1 MNILLLGSGGR
12 EHAIAWKIAQSPKV
26 DHLFIAPGNAGT
38 AQTGTN
44 VNIKADDFEAI
55 KSFVLANDVNMVV
68 VGPEDPL
75 VKGVYDFFKN
85 DEALAQI
92 PVIGPSKAGAQ
103 LEGSK
108 DFAKAFMQRH
118 GIPTARYKSITAEN
132 LEEGYAFL
140 ESLAAPYVLKADG
153 LAAGKG
159 VLIVDS
165 LEEAKKEA
173 EKNLR
178 KFFVIRKIADL
189 DIVRDRGVK
198 VPDGVLTTDAME
210 AIESCQVIVELV
222 GGTTFAKTII
232 LEALKRGKPVVTANK
247 ALLAKFGE
255 ELFAAAEK
263 SGADIFYEASVGGGI
278 PIIKS
283 LREGLVGNRINRIYG
298 ILNGTCNYIL
308 TRMERDQAD
317 FKEVLADAQKLGYAE
332 ANPSLDVDGFD
343 TAHKATIA
351 ASLAYGDWFGMDPV
365 YVEGITGITLD
376 EIKLTKELGYKIK
389 LLAIIK
395 QNEGNVEIRVH
406 PTLIPKHS
414 MLAKVD
420 DVFNAVLVN
429 GDFVDDALFYGR
441 GAGRNATA
449 SAVVADITDVCL
461 NLTAGSSRRIPG
473 FVAGNL
479 YKKVLPIDN
488 VWSRYYL
495 SLQVADEPG
504 VLAKITNILAAYNIS
519 ISSVVQK
526 ERKGTENVTLV
537 ILTHLC
543 EEKNMKAAIVE
554 INALAEVRNNVKFIR
569 IEDL

>member
-1 MNILLLGSGGR
+1 MKELGIGIIGFGTVGAGVADCLIKNG
-12 EHAIAWKIAQSPKV
+12 EVIAKR
-26 DHLFIAPGNAGT
+26 
-38 AQTGTN
+38 TG
-44 VNIKADDFEAI
+44 
-55 KSFVLANDVNMVV
+55 
-68 VGPEDPL
+68 
-75 VKGVYDFFKN
+75 VK
-85 DEALAQI
+85 
-92 PVIGPSKAGAQ
+92 P
-103 LEGSK
+103 
-108 DFAKAFMQRH
+108 
-118 GIPTARYKSITAEN
+118 
-132 LEEGYAFL
+132 
-140 ESLAAPYVLKADG
+140 
-153 LAAGKG
+153 
-159 VLIVDS
+159 
-165 LEEAKKEA
+165 
-173 EKNLR
+173 
-178 KFFVIRKIADL
+178 VIRKIADL

-198 VPDGVLTTDAME
+198 VPQEVLTTDAME
-210 AIESCQVIVELV
+210 AIETCEVIVELV

-247 ALLAKFGE
+247 ALLAKYGE
-255 ELFAAAEK
+255 ELFAEAEK

-283 LREGLVGNRINRIYG
+283 LREGLVGNRINKIYG

-332 ANPSLDVDGFD
+332 ANPSLDIDGFD

-351 ASLAYGDWFGMDPV
+351 ASLAYGNWFGMDPV
-365 YVEGITGITLD
+365 YVEGITEITLD
-376 EIKLTKELGYKIK
+376 EIKLTNELGYKIK

-395 QNEGNVEIRVH
+395 QDNGNVEIRVH
-406 PTLIPKHS
+406 PTLIPKQS

-420 DVFNAVLVN
+420 DVFNAVMVN
-429 GDFVDDALFYGR
+429 GDFVGDTMFYGR

-479 YKKVLPIDN
+479 YNKVLPIDN
-488 VWSRYYL
+488 VKSRYYL

-504 VLAKITNILAAYNIS
+504 VLARITNILAAWNII

-526 ERKGTENVTLV
+526 ERKGEENVSLV
-537 ILTHLC
+537 ILSHLS
-543 EEKNMKAAIVE
+543 EEKSMKAAISE

>member
-1 MNILLLGSGGR
+1 MKELGIGIIGFGTVGAGVADCLIKNG
-12 EHAIAWKIAQSPKV
+12 EVIAKR
-26 DHLFIAPGNAGT
+26 
-38 AQTGTN
+38 TG
-44 VNIKADDFEAI
+44 
-55 KSFVLANDVNMVV
+55 
-68 VGPEDPL
+68 
-75 VKGVYDFFKN
+75 VK
-85 DEALAQI
+85 
-92 PVIGPSKAGAQ
+92 P
-103 LEGSK
+103 
-108 DFAKAFMQRH
+108 
-118 GIPTARYKSITAEN
+118 
-132 LEEGYAFL
+132 
-140 ESLAAPYVLKADG
+140 
-153 LAAGKG
+153 
-159 VLIVDS
+159 
-165 LEEAKKEA
+165 
-173 EKNLR
+173 
-178 KFFVIRKIADL
+178 VIRKIADL

-198 VPDGVLTTDAME
+198 VPQEVLTTDAME
-210 AIESCQVIVELV
+210 AIETCEVIVELV

-247 ALLAKFGE
+247 ALLAKYGE
-255 ELFAAAEK
+255 ELFAEAEK

-283 LREGLVGNRINRIYG
+283 LREGLVGNRINKIYG

-332 ANPSLDVDGFD
+332 ANPSLDIDGFD

-351 ASLAYGDWFGMDPV
+351 ASLAYGNWFGMDPV
-365 YVEGITGITLD
+365 YVEGITEITLD
-376 EIKLTKELGYKIK
+376 EIKLTNDLGYKIT

-395 QNEGNVEIRVH
+395 QDEGNVEIRVH
-406 PTLIPKHS
+406 PTLIPKQS

-420 DVFNAVLVN
+420 DVFNAVMVN
-429 GDFVDDALFYGR
+429 GDFVGDTMFYGR

-479 YKKVLPIDN
+479 YNKVLPIDN
-488 VWSRYYL
+488 VKSRYYL

-504 VLAKITNILAAYNIS
+504 VLARITNILAAWNIS

-526 ERKGTENVTLV
+526 ERKGEENVSLV
-537 ILTHLC
+537 ILSHLS
-543 EEKNMKAAIVE
+543 EEKSMKAAISE

>member
-1 MNILLLGSGGR
+1 MKELGIGIVGFGTVGAGVADCLIKNG
-12 EHAIAWKIAQSPKV
+12 EVIAKR
-26 DHLFIAPGNAGT
+26 
-38 AQTGTN
+38 TG
-44 VNIKADDFEAI
+44 
-55 KSFVLANDVNMVV
+55 
-68 VGPEDPL
+68 
-75 VKGVYDFFKN
+75 VK
-85 DEALAQI
+85 
-92 PVIGPSKAGAQ
+92 P
-103 LEGSK
+103 
-108 DFAKAFMQRH
+108 
-118 GIPTARYKSITAEN
+118 
-132 LEEGYAFL
+132 
-140 ESLAAPYVLKADG
+140 
-153 LAAGKG
+153 
-159 VLIVDS
+159 
-165 LEEAKKEA
+165 
-173 EKNLR
+173 
-178 KFFVIRKIADL
+178 VIRKIADL

-198 VPDGVLTTDAME
+198 VPREVLTTDAME
-210 AIESCQVIVELV
+210 AIETCEVIVELV

-247 ALLAKFGE
+247 ALLAKYGE
-255 ELFAAAEK
+255 ELFAEAEK
-263 SGADIFYEASVGGGI
+263 SGTDIFYEASVGGGI

-332 ANPSLDVDGFD
+332 ANPSLDINGFD

-351 ASLAYGDWFGMDPV
+351 ASLAYGNWFGMDPV
-365 YVEGITGITLD
+365 YVEGITEISLD
-376 EIKLTKELGYKIK
+376 EIKLTNELGYRIK

-395 QNEGNVEIRVH
+395 QDNGNVEIRVH
-406 PTLIPKHS
+406 PTLIPNQS

-420 DVFNAVLVN
+420 DVFNAVMVN
-429 GDFVDDALFYGR
+429 GDFVGDTMFYGR

-479 YKKVLPIDN
+479 YNKVLPIDN
-488 VWSRYYL
+488 VKSRYYL

-504 VLAKITNILAAYNIS
+504 VLARITNILAAWNIS

-526 ERKGTENVTLV
+526 ERKGEENVSLV

-543 EEKNMKAAIVE
+543 EEKSMKAAISE

>member
-1 MNILLLGSGGR
+1 MKELGIGIIGFGTVGAGVADCLIKNG
-12 EHAIAWKIAQSPKV
+12 EVIAKR
-26 DHLFIAPGNAGT
+26 
-38 AQTGTN
+38 TG
-44 VNIKADDFEAI
+44 
-55 KSFVLANDVNMVV
+55 
-68 VGPEDPL
+68 
-75 VKGVYDFFKN
+75 VK
-85 DEALAQI
+85 
-92 PVIGPSKAGAQ
+92 P
-103 LEGSK
+103 
-108 DFAKAFMQRH
+108 
-118 GIPTARYKSITAEN
+118 
-132 LEEGYAFL
+132 
-140 ESLAAPYVLKADG
+140 
-153 LAAGKG
+153 
-159 VLIVDS
+159 
-165 LEEAKKEA
+165 
-173 EKNLR
+173 
-178 KFFVIRKIADL
+178 VIRKIADL

-198 VPDGVLTTDAME
+198 VPQEVLTTDAME
-210 AIESCQVIVELV
+210 AIETCEVIVELV

-247 ALLAKFGE
+247 ALLAKYGE
-255 ELFAAAEK
+255 ELFAEAEK

-283 LREGLVGNRINRIYG
+283 LREGLVGNRINKIYG

-332 ANPSLDVDGFD
+332 ANPSLDIDGFD

-351 ASLAYGDWFGMDPV
+351 ASLAYGNWFGMDPV
-365 YVEGITGITLD
+365 YVEGITEITLD
-376 EIKLTKELGYKIK
+376 ELKLTNELGYKIK

-395 QNEGNVEIRVH
+395 QDNGNVEIRVH
-406 PTLIPKHS
+406 PTLIPKQS

-420 DVFNAVLVN
+420 DVFNAVMVN
-429 GDFVDDALFYGR
+429 GDFVGDTMFYGR

-479 YKKVLPIDN
+479 YNKVLPIDN
-488 VWSRYYL
+488 VKSRYYL

-504 VLAKITNILAAYNIS
+504 VLARITNILAAWNIS

-526 ERKGTENVTLV
+526 ERKGEENVSLV
-537 ILTHLC
+537 ILSHLS
-543 EEKNMKAAIVE
+543 EEKSMKAAISE

>member
-1 MNILLLGSGGR
+1 MKELGIGIVGFGTVGAGVADCLIKNG
-12 EHAIAWKIAQSPKV
+12 EVIAKR
-26 DHLFIAPGNAGT
+26 
-38 AQTGTN
+38 TG
-44 VNIKADDFEAI
+44 
-55 KSFVLANDVNMVV
+55 
-68 VGPEDPL
+68 
-75 VKGVYDFFKN
+75 VK
-85 DEALAQI
+85 
-92 PVIGPSKAGAQ
+92 P
-103 LEGSK
+103 
-108 DFAKAFMQRH
+108 
-118 GIPTARYKSITAEN
+118 
-132 LEEGYAFL
+132 
-140 ESLAAPYVLKADG
+140 
-153 LAAGKG
+153 
-159 VLIVDS
+159 
-165 LEEAKKEA
+165 
-173 EKNLR
+173 
-178 KFFVIRKIADL
+178 VIRKIADL

-198 VPDGVLTTDAME
+198 VPREVLTTDAME
-210 AIESCQVIVELV
+210 AIETCEVIVELV
-222 GGTTFAKTII
+222 GGTTLAKTII

-247 ALLAKFGE
+247 ALLAKYGE
-255 ELFAAAEK
+255 ELFAEAEK
-263 SGADIFYEASVGGGI
+263 SGTDIFYEASVGGGI

-332 ANPSLDVDGFD
+332 ANPSLDIDGFD

-351 ASLAYGDWFGMDPV
+351 ASLAYGNWFGMDPV
-365 YVEGITGITLD
+365 YVEGITEISLD
-376 EIKLTKELGYKIK
+376 EIKLTNELGYKIK

-395 QNEGNVEIRVH
+395 QDNGNVEIRVH
-406 PTLIPKHS
+406 PTLIPKQS

-420 DVFNAVLVN
+420 DVFNAVMVN
-429 GDFVDDALFYGR
+429 GDFVGDTMFYGR

-479 YKKVLPIDN
+479 YNKVLPIDN
-488 VWSRYYL
+488 VKSRYYL

-504 VLAKITNILAAYNIS
+504 VLARITNILAAWNIS

-526 ERKGTENVTLV
+526 ERKGEENVSLV

-543 EEKNMKAAIVE
+543 EEKSMKAAISE

>member
-1 MNILLLGSGGR
+1 MKELGIGIVGFGTVGAGVADCLIKNG
-12 EHAIAWKIAQSPKV
+12 EVIAKR
-26 DHLFIAPGNAGT
+26 
-38 AQTGTN
+38 TG
-44 VNIKADDFEAI
+44 
-55 KSFVLANDVNMVV
+55 
-68 VGPEDPL
+68 
-75 VKGVYDFFKN
+75 VK
-85 DEALAQI
+85 
-92 PVIGPSKAGAQ
+92 P
-103 LEGSK
+103 
-108 DFAKAFMQRH
+108 
-118 GIPTARYKSITAEN
+118 
-132 LEEGYAFL
+132 
-140 ESLAAPYVLKADG
+140 
-153 LAAGKG
+153 
-159 VLIVDS
+159 
-165 LEEAKKEA
+165 
-173 EKNLR
+173 
-178 KFFVIRKIADL
+178 VIRKIADL

-198 VPDGVLTTDAME
+198 VPREVLTTDAME
-210 AIESCQVIVELV
+210 AIETCEVIVELV

-247 ALLAKFGE
+247 ALLAKYGE
-255 ELFAAAEK
+255 ELFAEAEK
-263 SGADIFYEASVGGGI
+263 SGTDIFYEASVGGGI

-332 ANPSLDVDGFD
+332 ANPSLDIDGFD

-351 ASLAYGDWFGMDPV
+351 ASLAYGNWFGMDPV
-365 YVEGITGITLD
+365 YVEGITEISLD
-376 EIKLTKELGYKIK
+376 EIKLTNELGYKIK

-395 QNEGNVEIRVH
+395 QDNGNVEIRVH
-406 PTLIPKHS
+406 PTLIPKQS

-420 DVFNAVLVN
+420 DVFNAVMVN
-429 GDFVDDALFYGR
+429 GDFVGDTMFYGR

-479 YKKVLPIDN
+479 YNTVLPIDN
-488 VWSRYYL
+488 VKSRYYL

-504 VLAKITNILAAYNIS
+504 VLARITNILAAWNIS

-526 ERKGTENVTLV
+526 ERKGEENVSLV

-543 EEKNMKAAIVE
+543 EEKSMKAAISE

>member
-1 MNILLLGSGGR
+1 MKELGIGIVGFGTVGAGVADCLIKNG
-12 EHAIAWKIAQSPKV
+12 EVIAKR
-26 DHLFIAPGNAGT
+26 
-38 AQTGTN
+38 TG
-44 VNIKADDFEAI
+44 
-55 KSFVLANDVNMVV
+55 
-68 VGPEDPL
+68 
-75 VKGVYDFFKN
+75 VK
-85 DEALAQI
+85 
-92 PVIGPSKAGAQ
+92 P
-103 LEGSK
+103 
-108 DFAKAFMQRH
+108 
-118 GIPTARYKSITAEN
+118 
-132 LEEGYAFL
+132 
-140 ESLAAPYVLKADG
+140 
-153 LAAGKG
+153 
-159 VLIVDS
+159 
-165 LEEAKKEA
+165 
-173 EKNLR
+173 
-178 KFFVIRKIADL
+178 VIRKIADL

-198 VPDGVLTTDAME
+198 VPREVLTTDAME
-210 AIESCQVIVELV
+210 AIETCEVIVELV

-247 ALLAKFGE
+247 ALLAKYGE
-255 ELFAAAEK
+255 ELFAEAEK
-263 SGADIFYEASVGGGI
+263 SGTDIFYEASVGGGI

-332 ANPSLDVDGFD
+332 ANPSLDIDGFD

-351 ASLAYGDWFGMDPV
+351 ASLAYGNWFGMDPV
-365 YVEGITGITLD
+365 YVEGITEISLD
-376 EIKLTKELGYKIK
+376 EIKLTNELGYKIK

-395 QNEGNVEIRVH
+395 QDNGNVEIRVH
-406 PTLIPKHS
+406 PTLIPKQS

-420 DVFNAVLVN
+420 DVFNAVMVN
-429 GDFVDDALFYGR
+429 GDFVGDTMFYGR

-479 YKKVLPIDN
+479 YNKVLPIDN
-488 VWSRYYL
+488 VKSRYYL

-504 VLAKITNILAAYNIS
+504 VLARITNILAAWNIS

-526 ERKGTENVTLV
+526 ERKGEENVSLV
-537 ILTHLC
+537 ILSHLS
-543 EEKNMKAAIVE
+543 EEKSMKAAISE

>member
-1 MNILLLGSGGR
+1 MKELGIGIIGFGTVGAGVADCLIKNG
-12 EHAIAWKIAQSPKV
+12 EVIAKR
-26 DHLFIAPGNAGT
+26 
-38 AQTGTN
+38 TG
-44 VNIKADDFEAI
+44 
-55 KSFVLANDVNMVV
+55 
-68 VGPEDPL
+68 
-75 VKGVYDFFKN
+75 VK
-85 DEALAQI
+85 
-92 PVIGPSKAGAQ
+92 P
-103 LEGSK
+103 
-108 DFAKAFMQRH
+108 
-118 GIPTARYKSITAEN
+118 
-132 LEEGYAFL
+132 
-140 ESLAAPYVLKADG
+140 
-153 LAAGKG
+153 
-159 VLIVDS
+159 
-165 LEEAKKEA
+165 
-173 EKNLR
+173 
-178 KFFVIRKIADL
+178 VIRKIADL

-198 VPDGVLTTDAME
+198 VPQEVLTTDAME
-210 AIESCQVIVELV
+210 AIETCEVIVELV

-247 ALLAKFGE
+247 ALLAKYGE
-255 ELFAAAEK
+255 ELFAEAEK

-283 LREGLVGNRINRIYG
+283 LREGLVGNRINKIYG

-332 ANPSLDVDGFD
+332 ANPSLDIDGFD

-351 ASLAYGDWFGMDPV
+351 ASLAYGNWFGMDPV
-365 YVEGITGITLD
+365 YVEGITEISLD
-376 EIKLTKELGYKIK
+376 EIKLTNELGYKIK

-395 QNEGNVEIRVH
+395 QDEGNVEIRVH
-406 PTLIPKHS
+406 PTLIPKQS

-420 DVFNAVLVN
+420 DVFNAVMVN
-429 GDFVDDALFYGR
+429 GDFVGDTMFYGR

-479 YKKVLPIDN
+479 YNKVLPIDN
-488 VWSRYYL
+488 VKSRYYL

-504 VLAKITNILAAYNIS
+504 VLARITNILAAWNIS

-526 ERKGTENVTLV
+526 ERKGEETVSLV
-537 ILTHLC
+537 ILSHLS
-543 EEKNMKAAIVE
+543 EEKSMKAAISE

>member
-1 MNILLLGSGGR
+1 MKELGIGIIGFGTVGAGVADCLIKNG
-12 EHAIAWKIAQSPKV
+12 EVIAKR
-26 DHLFIAPGNAGT
+26 
-38 AQTGTN
+38 TG
-44 VNIKADDFEAI
+44 
-55 KSFVLANDVNMVV
+55 
-68 VGPEDPL
+68 
-75 VKGVYDFFKN
+75 VK
-85 DEALAQI
+85 
-92 PVIGPSKAGAQ
+92 P
-103 LEGSK
+103 
-108 DFAKAFMQRH
+108 
-118 GIPTARYKSITAEN
+118 
-132 LEEGYAFL
+132 
-140 ESLAAPYVLKADG
+140 
-153 LAAGKG
+153 
-159 VLIVDS
+159 
-165 LEEAKKEA
+165 
-173 EKNLR
+173 
-178 KFFVIRKIADL
+178 VIRKIADL

-198 VPDGVLTTDAME
+198 VPQEVLTTDAME
-210 AIESCQVIVELV
+210 AIETCEVIVELV

-247 ALLAKFGE
+247 ALLAKYGE
-255 ELFAAAEK
+255 ELFAEAEK

-283 LREGLVGNRINRIYG
+283 LREGLVGNRINKIYG

-332 ANPSLDVDGFD
+332 ANPSLDIDGFD

-351 ASLAYGDWFGMDPV
+351 ASLAYGNWFGMDPV
-365 YVEGITGITLD
+365 YVEGITEISLD
-376 EIKLTKELGYKIK
+376 EIKLTNELGYKIK

-395 QNEGNVEIRVH
+395 QDNGNVEIRVH
-406 PTLIPKHS
+406 PTLIPKQS

-420 DVFNAVLVN
+420 DVFNAVMVD
-429 GDFVDDALFYGR
+429 GDFVGDTMFYGR

-479 YKKVLPIDN
+479 YNKVLPIDN
-488 VWSRYYL
+488 VKSRYYL

-504 VLAKITNILAAYNIS
+504 VLARITNILAAWNIS

-526 ERKGTENVTLV
+526 ERKGEENVSLV
-537 ILTHLC
+537 ILSHLS
-543 EEKNMKAAIVE
+543 EEKSMKAAISE

>member
-1 MNILLLGSGGR
+1 MGAGVADCLIKNG
-12 EHAIAWKIAQSPKV
+12 EVIAKR
-26 DHLFIAPGNAGT
+26 
-38 AQTGTN
+38 TG
-44 VNIKADDFEAI
+44 
-55 KSFVLANDVNMVV
+55 
-68 VGPEDPL
+68 
-75 VKGVYDFFKN
+75 VK
-85 DEALAQI
+85 
-92 PVIGPSKAGAQ
+92 P
-103 LEGSK
+103 
-108 DFAKAFMQRH
+108 
-118 GIPTARYKSITAEN
+118 
-132 LEEGYAFL
+132 
-140 ESLAAPYVLKADG
+140 
-153 LAAGKG
+153 
-159 VLIVDS
+159 
-165 LEEAKKEA
+165 
-173 EKNLR
+173 
-178 KFFVIRKIADL
+178 VIRKIADL

-198 VPDGVLTTDAME
+198 VPREVLTTDAME
-210 AIESCQVIVELV
+210 AIETCEVIVELV

-247 ALLAKFGE
+247 ALLAKYGE
-255 ELFAAAEK
+255 ELFAEAEK
-263 SGADIFYEASVGGGI
+263 SGTDIFYEASVGGGI

-332 ANPSLDVDGFD
+332 ANPSLDIDGFD

-351 ASLAYGDWFGMDPV
+351 ASLAYGNWFGMDPV
-365 YVEGITGITLD
+365 YVEGITEISLD
-376 EIKLTKELGYKIK
+376 EIKLTNELGYKIK

-395 QNEGNVEIRVH
+395 QDNGNVEIRVH
-406 PTLIPKHS
+406 PTLIPNQS

-420 DVFNAVLVN
+420 DVFNAVMVN
-429 GDFVDDALFYGR
+429 GDFVGDTMFYGR

-479 YKKVLPIDN
+479 YNKVLPIDN
-488 VWSRYYL
+488 VKSRYYL

-504 VLAKITNILAAYNIS
+504 VLARITNILAAWNIS

-526 ERKGTENVTLV
+526 ERKGEENVSLV

-543 EEKNMKAAIVE
+543 EEKSMKAAISE

>member
-1 MNILLLGSGGR
+1 MKELGIGIIGFGTVGAGVADCLIKNG
-12 EHAIAWKIAQSPKV
+12 EVIAKR
-26 DHLFIAPGNAGT
+26 
-38 AQTGTN
+38 TG
-44 VNIKADDFEAI
+44 
-55 KSFVLANDVNMVV
+55 
-68 VGPEDPL
+68 
-75 VKGVYDFFKN
+75 VK
-85 DEALAQI
+85 
-92 PVIGPSKAGAQ
+92 P
-103 LEGSK
+103 
-108 DFAKAFMQRH
+108 
-118 GIPTARYKSITAEN
+118 
-132 LEEGYAFL
+132 
-140 ESLAAPYVLKADG
+140 
-153 LAAGKG
+153 
-159 VLIVDS
+159 
-165 LEEAKKEA
+165 
-173 EKNLR
+173 
-178 KFFVIRKIADL
+178 VIRKIADL

-198 VPDGVLTTDAME
+198 VPQEVLTTDAME
-210 AIESCQVIVELV
+210 AIETCEVIVELV

-247 ALLAKFGE
+247 ALLAKYGE
-255 ELFAAAEK
+255 ELFAEAEK

-283 LREGLVGNRINRIYG
+283 LREGLVGNRINKIYG

-332 ANPSLDVDGFD
+332 ANPSLDIDGFD

-351 ASLAYGDWFGMDPV
+351 ASLAYGNWFGMDPV
-365 YVEGITGITLD
+365 YVEGITEITLD
-376 EIKLTKELGYKIK
+376 EIKLTNELGYKIK

-395 QNEGNVEIRVH
+395 QDNGNVEIRVH
-406 PTLIPKHS
+406 PTLIPKQS

-420 DVFNAVLVN
+420 DVFNAVMVN
-429 GDFVDDALFYGR
+429 GDFVGDTMFYGS

-479 YKKVLPIDN
+479 YNKVLPIDN
-488 VWSRYYL
+488 VKSRYYL

-504 VLAKITNILAAYNIS
+504 VLARITNILAAWNIS

-526 ERKGTENVTLV
+526 ERKGEENVSLV
-537 ILTHLC
+537 ILSHLS
-543 EEKNMKAAIVE
+543 EEKSMKAAISE

>member
-1 MNILLLGSGGR
+1 MKELEIGIIGFGTVGAGVADCLLKNG
-12 EHAIAWKIAQSPKV
+12 EVIAKR
-26 DHLFIAPGNAGT
+26 
-38 AQTGTN
+38 TG
-44 VNIKADDFEAI
+44 
-55 KSFVLANDVNMVV
+55 
-68 VGPEDPL
+68 
-75 VKGVYDFFKN
+75 VK
-85 DEALAQI
+85 
-92 PVIGPSKAGAQ
+92 PVIK
-103 LEGSK
+103 
-108 DFAKAFMQRH
+108 
-118 GIPTARYKSITAEN
+118 
-132 LEEGYAFL
+132 
-140 ESLAAPYVLKADG
+140 
-153 LAAGKG
+153 
-159 VLIVDS
+159 
-165 LEEAKKEA
+165 
-173 EKNLR
+173 
-178 KFFVIRKIADL
+178 KIADL

-210 AIESCQVIVELV
+210 AIENCQVIVELV

-247 ALLAKFGE
+247 ALLAKYGE
-255 ELFAAAEK
+255 ELFAEAEK

-332 ANPSLDVDGFD
+332 ANPSLDIDGFD

-351 ASLAYGDWFGMDPV
+351 ASLAYGKWFGMDPV
-365 YVEGITGITLD
+365 YVEGITEITLD

-395 QNEGNVEIRVH
+395 QNDGNVEIRVH
-406 PTLIPKHS
+406 PTLIPKQS

-420 DVFNAVLVN
+420 DVFNAVMVN
-429 GDFVDDALFYGR
+429 GDFVGDTLFYGR

-461 NLTAGSSRRIPG
+461 NLNAGSSRRLPG

-479 YKKVLPIDN
+479 YDQVLPIDN
-488 VWSRYYL
+488 VRSRYYL

-504 VLAKITNILAAYNIS
+504 VLAKITNILASYNIS

-526 ERKGTENVTLV
+526 ERKGGENVSLV

-543 EEKNMKAAIVE
+543 EEKDMKAAIVR
-554 INALAEVRNNVKFIR
+554 INALEEVRNNVKFIR

>member
-1 MNILLLGSGGR
+1 MKELGIGIVGFGTVGAGVADCLIKNG
-12 EHAIAWKIAQSPKV
+12 EVIAKR
-26 DHLFIAPGNAGT
+26 
-38 AQTGTN
+38 TG
-44 VNIKADDFEAI
+44 
-55 KSFVLANDVNMVV
+55 
-68 VGPEDPL
+68 
-75 VKGVYDFFKN
+75 VK
-85 DEALAQI
+85 
-92 PVIGPSKAGAQ
+92 P
-103 LEGSK
+103 
-108 DFAKAFMQRH
+108 
-118 GIPTARYKSITAEN
+118 
-132 LEEGYAFL
+132 
-140 ESLAAPYVLKADG
+140 
-153 LAAGKG
+153 
-159 VLIVDS
+159 
-165 LEEAKKEA
+165 
-173 EKNLR
+173 
-178 KFFVIRKIADL
+178 VIRKIADL

-198 VPDGVLTTDAME
+198 VPREVLTTDAME
-210 AIESCQVIVELV
+210 AIETCEVIVELV

-247 ALLAKFGE
+247 ALLAKYGE
-255 ELFAAAEK
+255 ELFAEAEK
-263 SGADIFYEASVGGGI
+263 SGTDIFYEASVGGGI

-332 ANPSLDVDGFD
+332 ANPSLDIDGFD

-351 ASLAYGDWFGMDPV
+351 ASLAYGNWFGMDPV
-365 YVEGITGITLD
+365 YVEGITEISLD
-376 EIKLTKELGYKIK
+376 EIKLTNELGYKIK

-395 QNEGNVEIRVH
+395 QDNGNVEIRVH
-406 PTLIPKHS
+406 PTLIPKQS
-414 MLAKVD
+414 MLVKVD
-420 DVFNAVLVN
+420 DVFNAVMVN
-429 GDFVDDALFYGR
+429 GDFVGDTMFYGR

-479 YKKVLPIDN
+479 YNKVLPIDN
-488 VWSRYYL
+488 VKSRYYL

-504 VLAKITNILAAYNIS
+504 VLARITNILAAWNIS

-526 ERKGTENVTLV
+526 ERKGEENVSLV

-543 EEKNMKAAIVE
+543 EEKSMKAAISE

>member
-1 MNILLLGSGGR
+1 MKELGIGIIGFGTVGAGVADCLIKNG
-12 EHAIAWKIAQSPKV
+12 EVIAKR
-26 DHLFIAPGNAGT
+26 
-38 AQTGTN
+38 TG
-44 VNIKADDFEAI
+44 
-55 KSFVLANDVNMVV
+55 
-68 VGPEDPL
+68 
-75 VKGVYDFFKN
+75 VK
-85 DEALAQI
+85 
-92 PVIGPSKAGAQ
+92 P
-103 LEGSK
+103 
-108 DFAKAFMQRH
+108 
-118 GIPTARYKSITAEN
+118 
-132 LEEGYAFL
+132 
-140 ESLAAPYVLKADG
+140 
-153 LAAGKG
+153 
-159 VLIVDS
+159 
-165 LEEAKKEA
+165 
-173 EKNLR
+173 
-178 KFFVIRKIADL
+178 VIRKIADL

-198 VPDGVLTTDAME
+198 VPQEVLTTDAME
-210 AIESCQVIVELV
+210 AIETCEVIVELV

-247 ALLAKFGE
+247 ALLAKYGE
-255 ELFAAAEK
+255 ELFAEAEK

-283 LREGLVGNRINRIYG
+283 LREGLVGNRINKIYG

-332 ANPSLDVDGFD
+332 ANPSLDIDGFD

-351 ASLAYGDWFGMDPV
+351 ASLAYGNWFGMDPV
-365 YVEGITGITLD
+365 YVEGITEITLD
-376 EIKLTKELGYKIK
+376 EIKLTNELGYKIK

-395 QNEGNVEIRVH
+395 QDNGNVEIRVH
-406 PTLIPKHS
+406 PTLIPKQS

-420 DVFNAVLVN
+420 DVFNAVMVN
-429 GDFVDDALFYGR
+429 GDFVGDTMFYGR

-479 YKKVLPIDN
+479 YNKVLPIDN
-488 VWSRYYL
+488 VKSRYYL

-504 VLAKITNILAAYNIS
+504 VLARITNILAAWNIS

-526 ERKGTENVTLV
+526 ERKGEENVSLV
-537 ILTHLC
+537 ILSHLS
-543 EEKNMKAAIVE
+543 EEKSMKAAISE

>member
-1 MNILLLGSGGR
+1 MKELEIGIIGFGT
-12 EHAIAWKIAQSPKV
+12 V
-26 DHLFIAPGNAGT
+26 GAG
-38 AQTGTN
+38 
-44 VNIKADDFEAI
+44 VADC
-55 KSFVLANDVNMVV
+55 L
-68 VGPEDPL
+68 
-75 VKGVYDFFKN
+75 FKN
-85 DEALAQI
+85 GEVIAKRTGVK
-92 PVIGPSKAGAQ
+92 PVIK
-103 LEGSK
+103 
-108 DFAKAFMQRH
+108 
-118 GIPTARYKSITAEN
+118 
-132 LEEGYAFL
+132 
-140 ESLAAPYVLKADG
+140 
-153 LAAGKG
+153 
-159 VLIVDS
+159 
-165 LEEAKKEA
+165 
-173 EKNLR
+173 
-178 KFFVIRKIADL
+178 KIADL

-198 VPDGVLTTDAME
+198 VPDEVLTTDAME
-210 AIESCQVIVELV
+210 AIETCQVIVELV

-247 ALLAKFGE
+247 ALLAKYGE
-255 ELFAAAEK
+255 ELFAEAEK

-317 FKEVLADAQKLGYAE
+317 FREVLADAQKLGYAE
-332 ANPSLDVDGFD
+332 ANPSLDIDGFD

-351 ASLAYGDWFGMDPV
+351 ASLAYGKWFGMDPV
-365 YVEGITGITLD
+365 YVEGITEITLD

-395 QNEGNVEIRVH
+395 QNDGNVEIRVH
-406 PTLIPKHS
+406 PTLIPKQS

-420 DVFNAVLVN
+420 DVFNAVMVN
-429 GDFVDDALFYGR
+429 GDFVGDTLFYGR

-461 NLTAGSSRRIPG
+461 NLNAGSSRRLPG

-479 YKKVLPIDN
+479 YEQVLPIDN
-488 VWSRYYL
+488 VQSRYYL

-504 VLAKITNILAAYNIS
+504 VLAGITNILASYNIS

-526 ERKGTENVTLV
+526 ERKGEENVSLV

-554 INALAEVRNNVKFIR
+554 INALKEVRNNVKFIR

>member
-1 MNILLLGSGGR
+1 MKELGIGIIGFGTVGAGVADCLIKNG
-12 EHAIAWKIAQSPKV
+12 EVIAKR
-26 DHLFIAPGNAGT
+26 
-38 AQTGTN
+38 TG
-44 VNIKADDFEAI
+44 
-55 KSFVLANDVNMVV
+55 
-68 VGPEDPL
+68 
-75 VKGVYDFFKN
+75 VK
-85 DEALAQI
+85 
-92 PVIGPSKAGAQ
+92 PVI
-103 LEGSK
+103 L
-108 DFAKAFMQRH
+108 
-118 GIPTARYKSITAEN
+118 
-132 LEEGYAFL
+132 
-140 ESLAAPYVLKADG
+140 
-153 LAAGKG
+153 
-159 VLIVDS
+159 
-165 LEEAKKEA
+165 
-173 EKNLR
+173 
-178 KFFVIRKIADL
+178 KIADL

-198 VPDGVLTTDAME
+198 VPQEVLTTDAME
-210 AIESCQVIVELV
+210 AIETCEVIVELV

-247 ALLAKFGE
+247 ALLAKYGE
-255 ELFAAAEK
+255 ELFAEAEK

-283 LREGLVGNRINRIYG
+283 LREGLVGNRINKIYG

-332 ANPSLDVDGFD
+332 ANPSLDIDGFD

-351 ASLAYGDWFGMDPV
+351 ASLAYGHWFGMDPV
-365 YVEGITGITLD
+365 YVEGITEISLD
-376 EIKLTKELGYKIK
+376 EIKLTNELGYKIK

-395 QNEGNVEIRVH
+395 QDNGNVEIRVH
-406 PTLIPKHS
+406 PTLIPKQS

-420 DVFNAVLVN
+420 DVFNAVMVN
-429 GDFVDDALFYGR
+429 GDFVGDTMFYGR

-479 YKKVLPIDN
+479 YNKVLPIDN
-488 VWSRYYL
+488 VKSRYYL

-504 VLAKITNILAAYNIS
+504 VLARITNILAAWNIS

-526 ERKGTENVTLV
+526 ERKGEENVSLV
-537 ILTHLC
+537 ILSHLS
-543 EEKNMKAAIVE
+543 EEKSMKAAISE

>member
-1 MNILLLGSGGR
+1 M
-12 EHAIAWKIAQSPKV
+12 
-26 DHLFIAPGNAGT
+26 
-38 AQTGTN
+38 
-44 VNIKADDFEAI
+44 
-55 KSFVLANDVNMVV
+55 
-68 VGPEDPL
+68 
-75 VKGVYDFFKN
+75 
-85 DEALAQI
+85 
-92 PVIGPSKAGAQ
+92 
-103 LEGSK
+103 
-108 DFAKAFMQRH
+108 
-118 GIPTARYKSITAEN
+118 
-132 LEEGYAFL
+132 
-140 ESLAAPYVLKADG
+140 
-153 LAAGKG
+153 
-159 VLIVDS
+159 
-165 LEEAKKEA
+165 
-173 EKNLR
+173 
-178 KFFVIRKIADL
+178 
-189 DIVRDRGVK
+189 
-198 VPDGVLTTDAME
+198 
-210 AIESCQVIVELV
+210 
-222 GGTTFAKTII
+222 
-232 LEALKRGKPVVTANK
+232 KPAS
-247 ALLAKFGE
+247 
-255 ELFAAAEK
+255 AAAFRLSRACAK
-263 SGADIFYEASVGGGI
+263 DWSGTGSTGSTA
-278 PIIKS
+278 
-283 LREGLVGNRINRIYG
+283 
-298 ILNGTCNYIL
+298 
-308 TRMERDQAD
+308 AD
-317 FKEVLADAQKLGYAE
+317 FKEVLADAQTLGYAE

>member
-1 MNILLLGSGGR
+1 MKELEIGIIGFGTVGAGVANCLLKNG
-12 EHAIAWKIAQSPKV
+12 EVIAKR
-26 DHLFIAPGNAGT
+26 
-38 AQTGTN
+38 TG
-44 VNIKADDFEAI
+44 
-55 KSFVLANDVNMVV
+55 
-68 VGPEDPL
+68 
-75 VKGVYDFFKN
+75 VK
-85 DEALAQI
+85 
-92 PVIGPSKAGAQ
+92 PVIK
-103 LEGSK
+103 
-108 DFAKAFMQRH
+108 
-118 GIPTARYKSITAEN
+118 
-132 LEEGYAFL
+132 
-140 ESLAAPYVLKADG
+140 
-153 LAAGKG
+153 
-159 VLIVDS
+159 
-165 LEEAKKEA
+165 
-173 EKNLR
+173 
-178 KFFVIRKIADL
+178 KIADL

-210 AIESCQVIVELV
+210 AIETCQVIVELV

-247 ALLAKFGE
+247 ALLAKYGE
-255 ELFAAAEK
+255 ELFAEAEK

-332 ANPSLDVDGFD
+332 ANPSLDIDGFD

-351 ASLAYGDWFGMDPV
+351 ASLAYGKWFGMDPV
-365 YVEGITGITLD
+365 YVEGITEITLD

-395 QNEGNVEIRVH
+395 QNDGNVEIRVH
-406 PTLIPKHS
+406 PTLIPKQS

-420 DVFNAVLVN
+420 DVFNAVMVN
-429 GDFVDDALFYGR
+429 GDFVGDTLFYGR

-461 NLTAGSSRRIPG
+461 NLNAGSSRRLPG

-479 YKKVLPIDN
+479 YDQVLPIDN
-488 VWSRYYL
+488 VRSRYYL

-504 VLAKITNILAAYNIS
+504 VLAKITNILASYNIS

-526 ERKGTENVTLV
+526 ERKGGENVSLV

-543 EEKNMKAAIVE
+543 EEKDMKAAIVR
-554 INALAEVRNNVKFIR
+554 INALEEVRNNVKFIR

>member
-1 MNILLLGSGGR
+1 MKELGIGIVGFGTVGAGVADCLIKNG
-12 EHAIAWKIAQSPKV
+12 EVIAKR
-26 DHLFIAPGNAGT
+26 
-38 AQTGTN
+38 TG
-44 VNIKADDFEAI
+44 
-55 KSFVLANDVNMVV
+55 
-68 VGPEDPL
+68 
-75 VKGVYDFFKN
+75 VK
-85 DEALAQI
+85 
-92 PVIGPSKAGAQ
+92 P
-103 LEGSK
+103 
-108 DFAKAFMQRH
+108 
-118 GIPTARYKSITAEN
+118 
-132 LEEGYAFL
+132 
-140 ESLAAPYVLKADG
+140 
-153 LAAGKG
+153 
-159 VLIVDS
+159 
-165 LEEAKKEA
+165 
-173 EKNLR
+173 
-178 KFFVIRKIADL
+178 VIRKIADL

-198 VPDGVLTTDAME
+198 VPREVLTTDAME
-210 AIESCQVIVELV
+210 TIETCEVIVELV

-247 ALLAKFGE
+247 ALLAKYGE
-255 ELFAAAEK
+255 ELFAEAEK
-263 SGADIFYEASVGGGI
+263 SGTDIFYEASVGGGI

-332 ANPSLDVDGFD
+332 ANPSLDIDGFD

-351 ASLAYGDWFGMDPV
+351 ASLAYGNWFGMDPV
-365 YVEGITGITLD
+365 YVEGITEISLD
-376 EIKLTKELGYKIK
+376 EIKLTNELGYRIK

-395 QNEGNVEIRVH
+395 QDNGNVEIRVH
-406 PTLIPKHS
+406 PTLIPNQS

-420 DVFNAVLVN
+420 DVFNAVMVN
-429 GDFVDDALFYGR
+429 GDFVGDTMFYGR

-479 YKKVLPIDN
+479 YNKVLPIDN
-488 VWSRYYL
+488 VKSRYYL

-504 VLAKITNILAAYNIS
+504 VLARITNILAAWNIS

-526 ERKGTENVTLV
+526 ERKGEENVSLV

-543 EEKNMKAAIVE
+543 EEKSMKAAISE

>member
-1 MNILLLGSGGR
+1 MKELGIGIIGFGTVGAGVADCLIKNG
-12 EHAIAWKIAQSPKV
+12 EVIAKR
-26 DHLFIAPGNAGT
+26 
-38 AQTGTN
+38 TG
-44 VNIKADDFEAI
+44 
-55 KSFVLANDVNMVV
+55 
-68 VGPEDPL
+68 
-75 VKGVYDFFKN
+75 VK
-85 DEALAQI
+85 
-92 PVIGPSKAGAQ
+92 P
-103 LEGSK
+103 
-108 DFAKAFMQRH
+108 
-118 GIPTARYKSITAEN
+118 
-132 LEEGYAFL
+132 
-140 ESLAAPYVLKADG
+140 
-153 LAAGKG
+153 
-159 VLIVDS
+159 
-165 LEEAKKEA
+165 
-173 EKNLR
+173 
-178 KFFVIRKIADL
+178 VIRKIADL

-198 VPDGVLTTDAME
+198 VPQEVLTTDAME
-210 AIESCQVIVELV
+210 AIETCEVIVELV

-247 ALLAKFGE
+247 ALLAKYGE
-255 ELFAAAEK
+255 ELFAEAEK

-283 LREGLVGNRINRIYG
+283 LREGLVGNRINKIYG

-332 ANPSLDVDGFD
+332 ANPSLDIDGFD

-351 ASLAYGDWFGMDPV
+351 ASLAYGNWFGMDPV
-365 YVEGITGITLD
+365 YVEGITEITLD
-376 EIKLTKELGYKIK
+376 EIKLTNELGYKIK

-395 QNEGNVEIRVH
+395 QDKGNVEIRVH
-406 PTLIPKHS
+406 PTLIPKQS

-420 DVFNAVLVN
+420 DVFNAVMVN
-429 GDFVDDALFYGR
+429 GDFVGDTMFYGR

-479 YKKVLPIDN
+479 YNKVLPIDN
-488 VWSRYYL
+488 VKSRYYL

-504 VLAKITNILAAYNIS
+504 VLARITNILAAWNIS

-526 ERKGTENVTLV
+526 ERKGEENVSLV
-537 ILTHLC
+537 ILSHLS
-543 EEKNMKAAIVE
+543 EEKSMKAAISE

>member
-1 MNILLLGSGGR
+1 MKELEIGIIGFGTVGAGVADCLLKNG
-12 EHAIAWKIAQSPKV
+12 EVIAKR
-26 DHLFIAPGNAGT
+26 
-38 AQTGTN
+38 TG
-44 VNIKADDFEAI
+44 
-55 KSFVLANDVNMVV
+55 
-68 VGPEDPL
+68 
-75 VKGVYDFFKN
+75 VK
-85 DEALAQI
+85 
-92 PVIGPSKAGAQ
+92 PVIK
-103 LEGSK
+103 
-108 DFAKAFMQRH
+108 
-118 GIPTARYKSITAEN
+118 
-132 LEEGYAFL
+132 
-140 ESLAAPYVLKADG
+140 
-153 LAAGKG
+153 
-159 VLIVDS
+159 
-165 LEEAKKEA
+165 
-173 EKNLR
+173 
-178 KFFVIRKIADL
+178 KIADL

-210 AIESCQVIVELV
+210 AIETCQVIVELV

-247 ALLAKFGE
+247 ALLAKYGE
-255 ELFAAAEK
+255 ELFAEAEK

-308 TRMERDQAD
+308 TCMERDQAD

-332 ANPSLDVDGFD
+332 ANPSLDIDGFD

-351 ASLAYGDWFGMDPV
+351 ASLAYGKWFGMDPV
-365 YVEGITGITLD
+365 YVEGITEITLD

-395 QNEGNVEIRVH
+395 QNDGNVEIRVH
-406 PTLIPKHS
+406 PTLIPKQS

-420 DVFNAVLVN
+420 DVFNAVMVN
-429 GDFVDDALFYGR
+429 GDFVGDTLFYGR

-461 NLTAGSSRRIPG
+461 NLNAGSSRRLPG

-479 YKKVLPIDN
+479 YDQVLPIDN
-488 VWSRYYL
+488 VRSRYYL

-504 VLAKITNILAAYNIS
+504 VLAKITNILASYNIS

-526 ERKGTENVTLV
+526 ERKGGENVSLV

-543 EEKNMKAAIVE
+543 EEKDMKAAIVR
-554 INALAEVRNNVKFIR
+554 INALEEVRNNVKFIR

>member
-1 MNILLLGSGGR
+1 MKELGIGIVGFGTVGAGVADCLIKNG
-12 EHAIAWKIAQSPKV
+12 EVIAKR
-26 DHLFIAPGNAGT
+26 
-38 AQTGTN
+38 TG
-44 VNIKADDFEAI
+44 
-55 KSFVLANDVNMVV
+55 
-68 VGPEDPL
+68 
-75 VKGVYDFFKN
+75 VK
-85 DEALAQI
+85 
-92 PVIGPSKAGAQ
+92 P
-103 LEGSK
+103 
-108 DFAKAFMQRH
+108 
-118 GIPTARYKSITAEN
+118 
-132 LEEGYAFL
+132 
-140 ESLAAPYVLKADG
+140 
-153 LAAGKG
+153 
-159 VLIVDS
+159 
-165 LEEAKKEA
+165 
-173 EKNLR
+173 
-178 KFFVIRKIADL
+178 VIRKIADL

-198 VPDGVLTTDAME
+198 VPREVLTTDAME
-210 AIESCQVIVELV
+210 AIETCEVIVELV

-247 ALLAKFGE
+247 ALLAKYGE
-255 ELFAAAEK
+255 ELFAEAEK
-263 SGADIFYEASVGGGI
+263 SGTDIFYEASVGGGI

-308 TRMERDQAD
+308 SRMERDQAD

-332 ANPSLDVDGFD
+332 ANPSLDIDGFD

-351 ASLAYGDWFGMDPV
+351 ASLAYGNWFGMDPV
-365 YVEGITGITLD
+365 YVEGITEISLD
-376 EIKLTKELGYKIK
+376 EIKLTNELGYKIK

-395 QNEGNVEIRVH
+395 QNNGNVEIRVH
-406 PTLIPKHS
+406 PTLIPKQS

-420 DVFNAVLVN
+420 DVFNAVMVN
-429 GDFVDDALFYGR
+429 GDFVGDTMFYGR

-479 YKKVLPIDN
+479 YNKVLPIDN
-488 VWSRYYL
+488 VKSRYYL

-504 VLAKITNILAAYNIS
+504 VLARITNILAAWNIS

-526 ERKGTENVTLV
+526 ERKGEENVSLV

-543 EEKNMKAAIVE
+543 EEKSMKAAISE

>member
-1 MNILLLGSGGR
+1 MKELGIGIVGFGTVGAGVADCLIKNG
-12 EHAIAWKIAQSPKV
+12 EVIAKR
-26 DHLFIAPGNAGT
+26 
-38 AQTGTN
+38 TG
-44 VNIKADDFEAI
+44 
-55 KSFVLANDVNMVV
+55 
-68 VGPEDPL
+68 
-75 VKGVYDFFKN
+75 VK
-85 DEALAQI
+85 
-92 PVIGPSKAGAQ
+92 P
-103 LEGSK
+103 
-108 DFAKAFMQRH
+108 
-118 GIPTARYKSITAEN
+118 
-132 LEEGYAFL
+132 
-140 ESLAAPYVLKADG
+140 
-153 LAAGKG
+153 
-159 VLIVDS
+159 
-165 LEEAKKEA
+165 
-173 EKNLR
+173 
-178 KFFVIRKIADL
+178 VIRKIADL

-198 VPDGVLTTDAME
+198 VPREVLTTDAME
-210 AIESCQVIVELV
+210 AIETCEVIVELV

-232 LEALKRGKPVVTANK
+232 LEALKRGKPLVTANK
-247 ALLAKFGE
+247 ALLAKYGE
-255 ELFAAAEK
+255 ELFAEAEK
-263 SGADIFYEASVGGGI
+263 SGTDIFYEASVGGGI

-332 ANPSLDVDGFD
+332 ANPSLDIDGFD

-351 ASLAYGDWFGMDPV
+351 ASLAYGNWFGMDPV
-365 YVEGITGITLD
+365 YVEGITEISLD
-376 EIKLTKELGYKIK
+376 EIKLTNELGYKIK

-395 QNEGNVEIRVH
+395 QDNGNVEIRVH
-406 PTLIPKHS
+406 PTLIPKQS

-420 DVFNAVLVN
+420 DVFNAVMVN
-429 GDFVDDALFYGR
+429 GDFVGDTMFYGR

-449 SAVVADITDVCL
+449 SAVVADITDVSL

-479 YKKVLPIDN
+479 YNKVLPIDN
-488 VWSRYYL
+488 VKSRYYL

-504 VLAKITNILAAYNIS
+504 VLARITNILAAWNIS

-526 ERKGTENVTLV
+526 ERKGEENVSLV

-543 EEKNMKAAIVE
+543 EEKSMKVAISE

>member
-1 MNILLLGSGGR
+1 MKELEIGIIGFGTVGAGVADCLLKNG
-12 EHAIAWKIAQSPKV
+12 EVIAKR
-26 DHLFIAPGNAGT
+26 
-38 AQTGTN
+38 TG
-44 VNIKADDFEAI
+44 
-55 KSFVLANDVNMVV
+55 
-68 VGPEDPL
+68 
-75 VKGVYDFFKN
+75 VK
-85 DEALAQI
+85 
-92 PVIGPSKAGAQ
+92 PVIK
-103 LEGSK
+103 
-108 DFAKAFMQRH
+108 
-118 GIPTARYKSITAEN
+118 
-132 LEEGYAFL
+132 
-140 ESLAAPYVLKADG
+140 
-153 LAAGKG
+153 
-159 VLIVDS
+159 
-165 LEEAKKEA
+165 
-173 EKNLR
+173 
-178 KFFVIRKIADL
+178 KIADL

-210 AIESCQVIVELV
+210 AIETCQVIVELV

-247 ALLAKFGE
+247 ALLAKYGE
-255 ELFAAAEK
+255 ELFAEAEK

-332 ANPSLDVDGFD
+332 ANPSLDIDGFD

-351 ASLAYGDWFGMDPV
+351 ASLAYGKWFGMDPV
-365 YVEGITGITLD
+365 YVEGITEITLD

-395 QNEGNVEIRVH
+395 QNDGNVEIRVH
-406 PTLIPKHS
+406 PTLIPKQS

-420 DVFNAVLVN
+420 DVFNAVMVN
-429 GDFVDDALFYGR
+429 GDFVGDTLFYGR

-449 SAVVADITDVCL
+449 SAVDITDVCL
-461 NLTAGSSRRIPG
+461 NLNAGSSRRLPG

-479 YKKVLPIDN
+479 YDQVLPIDN
-488 VWSRYYL
+488 VRSRYYL

-504 VLAKITNILAAYNIS
+504 VLAKITNILASYNIS

-526 ERKGTENVTLV
+526 ERKGGENVSLV

-543 EEKNMKAAIVE
+543 EEKDMKAAIVR
-554 INALAEVRNNVKFIR
+554 INALEEVRNNVKFIR

>member
-1 MNILLLGSGGR
+1 MKELGIGIIGFGTVGAGVADCLIKNG
-12 EHAIAWKIAQSPKV
+12 EVIAKR
-26 DHLFIAPGNAGT
+26 
-38 AQTGTN
+38 TG
-44 VNIKADDFEAI
+44 
-55 KSFVLANDVNMVV
+55 
-68 VGPEDPL
+68 
-75 VKGVYDFFKN
+75 VK
-85 DEALAQI
+85 
-92 PVIGPSKAGAQ
+92 P
-103 LEGSK
+103 
-108 DFAKAFMQRH
+108 
-118 GIPTARYKSITAEN
+118 
-132 LEEGYAFL
+132 
-140 ESLAAPYVLKADG
+140 
-153 LAAGKG
+153 
-159 VLIVDS
+159 
-165 LEEAKKEA
+165 
-173 EKNLR
+173 
-178 KFFVIRKIADL
+178 VIRKIADL

-198 VPDGVLTTDAME
+198 VPREVLTTDAME
-210 AIESCQVIVELV
+210 AIETCEVIVELV

-247 ALLAKFGE
+247 ALLAKYGE
-255 ELFAAAEK
+255 ELFAEAEK
-263 SGADIFYEASVGGGI
+263 SGTDIFYEASVGGGI

-332 ANPSLDVDGFD
+332 ANPSLDIDGFD

-351 ASLAYGDWFGMDPV
+351 ASLAYGNWFGMDPV
-365 YVEGITGITLD
+365 YVEGITEISLD
-376 EIKLTKELGYKIK
+376 EIKLTNELGYKIK

-395 QNEGNVEIRVH
+395 QDNGNVEIRVH
-406 PTLIPKHS
+406 PTLIPNQS

-420 DVFNAVLVN
+420 DVFNAVMVN
-429 GDFVDDALFYGR
+429 GDFVGDTMFYGR

-479 YKKVLPIDN
+479 YNKVLPIDN
-488 VWSRYYL
+488 VKSRYYL

-504 VLAKITNILAAYNIS
+504 VLARITNILAAWNIS

-526 ERKGTENVTLV
+526 ERKGEENVSLV

-543 EEKNMKAAIVE
+543 EEKSMKAAISE

>member
-1 MNILLLGSGGR
+1 MKELGIGIIGFGTVGAGVADCLIKNG
-12 EHAIAWKIAQSPKV
+12 EVIAKR
-26 DHLFIAPGNAGT
+26 
-38 AQTGTN
+38 TG
-44 VNIKADDFEAI
+44 
-55 KSFVLANDVNMVV
+55 
-68 VGPEDPL
+68 
-75 VKGVYDFFKN
+75 VK
-85 DEALAQI
+85 
-92 PVIGPSKAGAQ
+92 P
-103 LEGSK
+103 
-108 DFAKAFMQRH
+108 
-118 GIPTARYKSITAEN
+118 
-132 LEEGYAFL
+132 
-140 ESLAAPYVLKADG
+140 
-153 LAAGKG
+153 
-159 VLIVDS
+159 
-165 LEEAKKEA
+165 
-173 EKNLR
+173 
-178 KFFVIRKIADL
+178 VIRKIADL

-198 VPDGVLTTDAME
+198 VLQEVLTTDAME
-210 AIESCQVIVELV
+210 AIETCEVIVELV

-247 ALLAKFGE
+247 ALLAKYGE
-255 ELFAAAEK
+255 ELFAEAEK

-283 LREGLVGNRINRIYG
+283 LREGLVGNRINKIYG

-332 ANPSLDVDGFD
+332 ANPSLDIDGFD

-351 ASLAYGDWFGMDPV
+351 ASLAYGNWFGMDPV
-365 YVEGITGITLD
+365 YVEGITEITLD
-376 EIKLTKELGYKIK
+376 EIKLTNELGYKIK

-395 QNEGNVEIRVH
+395 QDNGNVEIRVH
-406 PTLIPKHS
+406 PTLIPKQS

-420 DVFNAVLVN
+420 DVFNAVMVN
-429 GDFVDDALFYGR
+429 GDFVGDTMFYGR

-479 YKKVLPIDN
+479 YNKVLPIDN
-488 VWSRYYL
+488 VKSRYYL

-504 VLAKITNILAAYNIS
+504 VLARITNILAAWNIS

-526 ERKGTENVTLV
+526 ERKGEENVSLV
-537 ILTHLC
+537 ILSHLS
-543 EEKNMKAAIVE
+543 EEKSMKAAISE